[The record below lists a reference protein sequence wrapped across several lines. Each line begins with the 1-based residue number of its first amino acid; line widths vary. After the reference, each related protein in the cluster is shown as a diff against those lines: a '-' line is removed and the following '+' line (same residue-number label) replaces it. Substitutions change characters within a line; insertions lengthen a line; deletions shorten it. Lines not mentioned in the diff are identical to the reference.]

1 MSYRQDLFMDEL
13 AWLDWNKP
21 LQIPP
26 LRLGNHCGQSLDLEQ
41 VAGLEDVFWEQTC
54 QVGGVS
60 WAWRLL

>member
-1 MSYRQDLFMDEL
+1 MDEL